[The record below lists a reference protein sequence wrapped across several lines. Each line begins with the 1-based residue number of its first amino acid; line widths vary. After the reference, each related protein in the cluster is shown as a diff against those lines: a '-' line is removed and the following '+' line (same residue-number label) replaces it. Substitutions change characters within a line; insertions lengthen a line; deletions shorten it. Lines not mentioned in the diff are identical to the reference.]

1 MSCSDRIDRISR
13 MFDGSLDDK
22 DLRELRQHIAGCER
36 CRAEFLLQK
45 ELEAA
50 LGTEVHSGLSAG
62 FTERVSAKALEIS
75 KRQRRPRPW
84 LVLVPPLATAA
95 AATSLFFLGL
105 DLVSANPSAFDS
117 IVPVLLK
124 PVGWLS
130 QLFSGL
136 SASASKLQ
144 GVGGGSLGG
153 SSGSAAGLVIATL
166 MSLIPA
172 AWGFR
177 RVLVFMKR

>member
-1 MSCSDRIDRISR
+1 MSCSDRVDRISR
-13 MFDGSLDDK
+13 MLDGSLDD
-22 DLRELRQHIAGCER
+22 RELRGLERHMAGCER

-45 ELEAA
+45 EIEAA
-50 LGTEVHSGLSAG
+50 LGAEVHSGLSAG

-75 KRQRRPRPW
+75 KRGRRPRPW

-117 IVPVLLK
+117 IVSVLLK
-124 PVGWLS
+124 PVASLS
-130 QLFSGL
+130 QVFSGL

-144 GVGGGSLGG
+144 GAGGGYAG
-153 SSGSAAGLVIATL
+153 AAGLVVATL
-166 MSLIPA
+166 ISLVPA

-177 RVLVFMKR
+177 RVFVFMKR